1 MAEMMENG
9 RCRSYLGGRLTDV
22 LIDWIQRK
30 RKKRELE
37 IDS

>member
-1 MAEMMENG
+1 MQDLFG
-9 RCRSYLGGRLTDV
+9 RETDV